1 MKGGFNI
8 IKKVLAP
15 TDGSSASIKAIK
27 KAAEIAQKQSAEL
40 VVSNVQTTHTAPTST
55 SRAERVFDPVKKEL
69 SGMEVNISYKMLEGN
84 PAEEICKY
92 AKKEK
97 FDLIVMGARGLSG
110 VKKFF
115 LGSITDKVIHHS
127 SVSVMVVR

>member
-8 IKKVLAP
+8 TKKILAP

-27 KAAEIAQKQSAEL
+27 KAADIAQKQSAEL
-40 VVSNVQTTHTAPTST
+40 VVSNVQPTHTATSSA
-55 SRAERVFDPVKKEL
+55 SRAEKVFEPVKKEL
-69 SGMEVNISYKMLEGN
+69 SGMELNVSYKILEGN

-92 AKKEK
+92 AKREK

-115 LGSITDKVIHHS
+115 LGSVTDKVIHHS
-127 SVSVMVVR
+127 SVSVMVIR